1 MEQPILNWQAGT
13 EIAEVGRL
21 CRERDSM
28 SQEELE
34 EFLAALEQVREVN
47 TASPEAAR
55 SFLEQSGYLNK
66 DGSVADPYK
75 SAQSTPED

>member
-1 MEQPILNWQAGT
+1 
-13 EIAEVGRL
+13 
-21 CRERDSM
+21 M

-66 DGSVADPYK
+66 DGSVADPYN

>member
-1 MEQPILNWQAGT
+1 MLNWQAGT

-21 CRERDSM
+21 YRERDSM